1 MHNNLINLLQSA
13 DVILNKNSGI
23 RANGNVASFRT
34 QHHSKEVIHAC
45 CKELHEL
52 GFYLENVSG
61 IKEKHIKALIEN
73 WNKRTLAISTM
84 RENFSRLK
92 QFCVWAKK
100 EGIIHVHGLSH
111 YLPDIDKTA
120 ADKMINKSKSWS
132 GNGVDVIEKIMQ
144 TKDID
149 ERWHLMLLMGLAF
162 GLRRKEMLCIKPWSA
177 DKSHVLEIEKS
188 VAKNGKLRSI
198 EISKE
203 TPYGLFQRNVL
214 DYVKKIVRKS
224 EHLGWPN
231 SEYKQNENRYDYL
244 MSKNGFTKIV
254 SGFTGHGLR
263 AEFTENYALIQGMLP
278 AALGGTFDQMP
289 KDKIEKIEFQICGM
303 LGHNNIHT
311 IGHYY
316 GKLRKT
322 VKNSDKGEKVK
333 TLIIDQGNE
342 IFGFMYCNPPCI
354 MANDGS
360 YRKKTAIEATETVIV
375 FQIESAGKIIKESGM
390 EEFIIKYPEMENQVF
405 QILNKIGLLDIV
417 KISG

>member
-111 YLPDIDKTA
+111 YLPYIDKTA

-177 DKSHVLEIEKS
+177 EK
-188 VAKNGKLRSI
+188 
-198 EISKE
+198 
-203 TPYGLFQRNVL
+203 
-214 DYVKKIVRKS
+214 
-224 EHLGWPN
+224 
-231 SEYKQNENRYDYL
+231 
-244 MSKNGFTKIV
+244 
-254 SGFTGHGLR
+254 
-263 AEFTENYALIQGMLP
+263 
-278 AALGGTFDQMP
+278 
-289 KDKIEKIEFQICGM
+289 
-303 LGHNNIHT
+303 
-311 IGHYY
+311 
-316 GKLRKT
+316 
-322 VKNSDKGEKVK
+322 
-333 TLIIDQGNE
+333 
-342 IFGFMYCNPPCI
+342 
-354 MANDGS
+354 
-360 YRKKTAIEATETVIV
+360 
-375 FQIESAGKIIKESGM
+375 
-390 EEFIIKYPEMENQVF
+390 
-405 QILNKIGLLDIV
+405 
-417 KISG
+417 